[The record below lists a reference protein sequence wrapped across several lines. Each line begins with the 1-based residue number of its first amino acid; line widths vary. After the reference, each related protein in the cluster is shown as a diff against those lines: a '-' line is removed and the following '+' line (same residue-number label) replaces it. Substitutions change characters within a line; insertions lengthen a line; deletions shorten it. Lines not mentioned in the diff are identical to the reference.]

1 MLPPETTIVFQSHR
15 KRDCAERALVL
26 QAMDIPHGMQADG
39 NVWFLWTHET
49 HVEQALKE
57 LHSYETDK
65 AGEHERPKDPPVL
78 SYGPGLVFG
87 YALVI
92 GLFFP
97 MGMYGFL
104 GQNFWLAGRMDSGL
118 VAEGQLWRPITSLC
132 LHADIGHL
140 AGNLFFGALFGAL
153 TSQLIGGGLTWLL
166 TLLAGTAGNFLT
178 TWINGPGHLAVGA
191 STAVFGTLGLFTF
204 YELVRRV
211 LLRGSLPPAQRFRI
225 IAPLLAGVG
234 PVGIFGHGRRGR
246 IGPGG
251 RALPR
256 NRFRLRRGPGLPGGL
271 GPLAPWAHGP
281 HPTQRSLDHP
291 GRDWG
296 GLVGCPLE
304 LASRTSPGANQR
316 ESGAAF
322 P

>member
-178 TWINGPGHLAVGA
+178 TWINGPVHLAVGA

-225 IAPLLAGVG
+225 IAPLLAGSVLLG
-234 PVGIFGHGRRGR
+234 FLGM
-246 IGPGG
+246 GG
-251 RALPR
+251 EDGSARVDVLSHVTGFVCGAV
-256 NRFRLRRGPGLPGGL
+256 L
-271 GPLAPWAHGP
+271 GCLAAWAHWPRGLTAR
-281 HPTQRSLDHP
+281 TQRSAA
-291 GRDWG
+291 WTT
-296 GLVGCPLE
+296 
-304 LASRTSPGANQR
+304 LAVIGVAWS
-316 ESGAAF
+316 AALWS
-322 P
+322 